1 MSLLNIGM
9 SGLAAGQSSLMTTG
23 NNIANVDTAGYSRQ
37 QTVQGTKASQQFGNV
52 WIGTGTTLADVR
64 RVYNSYLDA
73 QLQTTTS
80 LNSDSAA
87 YLGQVT
93 PLDKLLSDSG
103 TGLNGA
109 LTKFFASVQNV
120 NAKPG
125 DDASRQLLLSDA
137 QALSNRFNSMSTQL
151 NQQNATINGN
161 LTNMADQV
169 NKLAATVAQL
179 NQRISEISSAGGMPN
194 ELLDARNETVR
205 QLSTFTGAQ
214 VVERE
219 GSLDIY
225 LGSGQPLVMGNT
237 ASKLE
242 MVPSKDDPG
251 RLGIQLNRGSSTID
265 ITSIMTG
272 GEIGGLLRY
281 RSTVLDPAMNELGRV
296 ALVVADQ
303 MNSLQ
308 AQGIDKNGDFG
319 SNLFNSINSAAQM
332 SQRSVAALGNN
343 AGSGNFDVTI
353 EDTGKLTIN
362 DYKVTFTSATD
373 YTVQRLPD
381 NTPMGS
387 FSTTTTP
394 PPVIDGFSLNL
405 KGGTPAPGNTATA
418 GDTFKITP
426 TRNAATNIKTEMTDS
441 KRLAIAAPLGAAIG
455 AGNSGTL
462 TIPASGQP
470 TLTTKFDI
478 YDAATATAMQNG
490 LKYSTPT
497 KVVFGDV
504 SADGTSQTYQF
515 LDANGGVISSG
526 TIKPNENNTLNL
538 TIPLKDATG
547 APIPPPPATQ
557 YTATFEMTVAGS
569 PTSGASINVSLSQPG
584 SLDNRNGTALAG
596 LQTAQTVDTGSASK
610 GISLTDAYGKLV
622 EGVGSKAAQ
631 GKLDSAATE
640 AILANAKGARDSL
653 SGVDLDEET
662 GNLVKYQQYYTA
674 SSQII
679 KAAQEIFSTLINSL

>member
-9 SGLAAGQSSLMTTG
+9 SGLSASQSSLMTTG
-23 NNIANVDTAGYSRQ
+23 NNIANADTAGYSRQ
-37 QTVQGTKASQQFGNV
+37 QTVQGTKSSQQFGNV
-52 WIGTGTTLADVR
+52 FIGTGTTLADVR

-87 YLGQVT
+87 YLNQVS

-137 QALSNRFNSMSTQL
+137 QALSDRFNSVSSQL
-151 NQQNATINGN
+151 NAQNANINGN

-179 NQRISEISSAGGMPN
+179 NQKITEISSAGGMPN

-214 VVERE
+214 IVERE
-219 GSLDIY
+219 GNVDIY

-237 ASKLE
+237 VSKLE
-242 MVPSKDDPG
+242 VVAGKDDPN
-251 RLGIQLNRGSSTID
+251 RLSLQLNRGSSTID

-303 MNSLQ
+303 MNSIQ

-319 SNLFNSINSAAQM
+319 SNLFNSINSAAQI
-332 SQRSVAALGNN
+332 SQRSIASTNN
-343 AGSGNFDVTI
+343 VGTGNFDVSI
-353 EDTGKLTIN
+353 KDTGKLTIN

-381 NTPMGS
+381 NTSMGS
-387 FSTTTTP
+387 FSTAP
-394 PPVIDGFSLNL
+394 PATAPVFDGIELKFS
-405 KGGTPAPGNTATA
+405 AASATA

-426 TRNAATNIKTEMTDS
+426 TRNAAGNIKTEMTDS
-441 KRLAIAAPLGAAIG
+441 KRLAIAAPLGAAIA
-455 AGNSGTL
+455 AGGSGTL

-478 YDAATATAMQNG
+478 YDAATTTAMQNG
-490 LKYSTPT
+490 LKNSTPT
-497 KVVFGDV
+497 KIVFGDV
-504 SADGTSQTYQF
+504 SADGASQTYQF
-515 LDANGGVISSG
+515 LDAKGGVISGG
-526 TIKPNENNTLNL
+526 TIKPGESNTLNL
-538 TIPLKDATG
+538 SIPLKDASG
-547 APIPPPPATQ
+547 APIPPAPATQ
-557 YTATFEMTVAGS
+557 YTVSFDMTVAGA
-569 PTSGASINVSLSQPG
+569 PGKGTAINVSLSQPG
-584 SLDNRNGTALAG
+584 TLDNRNGTALAS
-596 LQTAQTVDTGSASK
+596 LQTKQTVDTGSASK
-610 GISLTDAYGKLV
+610 GISLNDAYGKLV

-631 GKLDSAATE
+631 GKLDSAATG

-679 KAAQEIFSTLINSL
+679 KAAQEIFSTLINSI

>member
-9 SGLAAGQSSLMTTG
+9 SGLSASQSSLMTTG

-52 WIGTGTTLADVR
+52 YIGTGTTLADVR

-137 QALSNRFNSMSTQL
+137 QALSNRFNSVSSQL
-151 NQQNATINGN
+151 NVQNANINGN

-179 NQRISEISSAGGMPN
+179 NQKISEISSSGGMPN

-214 VVERE
+214 IVERE
-219 GSLDIY
+219 GNVDIY

-237 ASKLE
+237 VNKLE
-242 MVPSKDDPG
+242 VVPGKDDPN
-251 RLGIQLNRGSSTID
+251 RLALQLNRGSSTID

-303 MNSLQ
+303 MNSIQ

-332 SQRSVAALGNN
+332 AQRSIASGNN
-343 AGSGNFDVTI
+343 SVGSGNFDVSI

-381 NTPMGS
+381 NTPVGGS
-387 FSTTTTP
+387 YSTTTTP
-394 PPVIDGFSLNL
+394 APVIEGFSLKL
-405 KGGTPAPGNTATA
+405 TGGTAAA

-426 TRNAATNIKTEMTDS
+426 TRNAAANIKTEMTDS
-441 KRLAIAAPLGAAIG
+441 KRLAIAAPLGASIAASG
-455 AGNSGTL
+455 SGNGTL

-470 TLTTKFDI
+470 TLTTQFDI
-478 YDAATATAMQNG
+478 YDAATKTAMQNG
-490 LKYSTPT
+490 LKNSTPA
-497 KVVFGDV
+497 KVVFGAV
-504 SADGTSQTYQF
+504 SADGTSQAYQF
-515 LDANGGVISSG
+515 LDAKGGVISSG
-526 TIKPNENNTLNL
+526 TIKPGESNTLNL
-538 TIPLKDATG
+538 SIPLKDSTG
-547 APIPPPPATQ
+547 APIPPAPATQ
-557 YTATFEMTVAGS
+557 YTAAFSMTIAGS
-569 PTSGASINVSLSQPG
+569 PSNGAGINVSLSQPG

-610 GISLTDAYGKLV
+610 GISLNDAYGKLV

-631 GKLDSAATE
+631 GKLDSAATS

-679 KAAQEIFSTLINSL
+679 KAAQEIFSTLINSI

>member
-23 NNIANVDTAGYSRQ
+23 NNIANADTAGYSRQ
-37 QTVQGTKASQQFGNV
+37 QTVQGTKASNQFGNV
-52 WIGTGTTLADVR
+52 YIGTGTTLADVR

-80 LNSDSAA
+80 LNSDAAA
-87 YLGQVT
+87 YAGQIS
-93 PLDKLLSDSG
+93 PLDALLSDSG

-137 QALSNRFNSMSTQL
+137 QALSNRFNSVSAQL
-151 NQQNATINGN
+151 TAQNANINGN

-179 NQRISEISSAGGMPN
+179 NQKISEVSKAGGMPN

-214 VVERE
+214 VIERD
-219 GSLDIY
+219 GNLDVY
-225 LGSGQPLVMGNT
+225 LGSGQPLVMGGT
-237 ASKLE
+237 ASTLQV
-242 MVPSKDDPG
+242 VPSLADPS
-251 RLGIQLNRGSSTID
+251 RMGIQLNRGSSTVD
-265 ITSIMTG
+265 ITSVMTG
-272 GEIGGLLRY
+272 GEMGGLLRY

-308 AQGIDKNGDFG
+308 AQGIDKNGAFG
-319 SNLFNSINSAAQM
+319 SNLFNSVNSAAQM
-332 SQRSVAALGNN
+332 ADRSVATVGNS
-343 AGSGNFDVTI
+343 AGSGNFDVSI
-353 EDTGKLTIN
+353 EDSGKLTIN
-362 DYKVTFTSATD
+362 DYKVTFTSGTN

-381 NTPMGS
+381 GTSMGA
-387 FSTTTTP
+387 FSTLTTP
-394 PPVIDGFSLNL
+394 PPVIDGFSLKL
-405 KGGTPAPGNTATA
+405 SGGGAAA

-441 KRLAIAAPLGAAIG
+441 KRLAIAAPLSAAIAPG
-455 AGNSGTL
+455 GSGTL
-462 TIPASGQP
+462 TISSSGQP

-478 YDAATATAMQNG
+478 YDTATTALIQTGM
-490 LKYSTPT
+490 STSMPV
-497 KVVFGDV
+497 KVVFGAAA
-504 SADGTSQTYQF
+504 ADGSSQPYQL
-515 LDANGGVISSG
+515 LDAKGVQISTG
-526 TIKPNENNTLNL
+526 TIKPNQNNTMSL
-538 TIPLKDATG
+538 TVPLKDGTG
-547 APIPPPPATQ
+547 APIMDPGPPAVQRTVS
-557 YTATFEMTVAGS
+557 FDMTVAGS
-569 PTSGASINVSLSQPG
+569 PGTGTAIDINIAQPG
-584 SLDNRNGTALAG
+584 TLDNRNGTALAG
-596 LQTAQTVDTGSASK
+596 LQTKQVVDTGTASK

-622 EGVGSKAAQ
+622 EGVGAKAAQ
-631 GKLDSAATE
+631 GKLDSAATG
-640 AILANAKGARDSL
+640 AILDNAKNARDSL

>member
-9 SGLAAGQSSLMTTG
+9 SGLSASQTSLMVTG
-23 NNIANVDTAGYSRQ
+23 NNIANADTAGYSRQ
-37 QTVQGTKASQQFGNV
+37 QTVQGSKASNQFGNLY
-52 WIGTGTTLADVR
+52 IGSGTTLADVR

-87 YLGQVT
+87 YAGQIS
-93 PLDKLLSDSG
+93 PLDALLSDSG

-137 QALSNRFNSMSTQL
+137 QALSNRFNSISSQL
-151 NQQNATINGN
+151 TTQNANINGN
-161 LTNMADQV
+161 LEDMADQV
-169 NKLAATVAQL
+169 NKLATTVAQL
-179 NQRISEISSAGGMPN
+179 NQKISEISNAGGQPN
-194 ELLDARNETVR
+194 DLLDARNDAVR

-214 VVERE
+214 VIER
-219 GSLDIY
+219 GGNLDIY
-225 LGSGQPLVMGNT
+225 LGSGQPLVMGST

-242 MVPSKDDPG
+242 VVPSKNDPS
-251 RLGIQLNRGSSTID
+251 RSAVQLNRGSSTID
-265 ITSIMTG
+265 ITSVMTG
-272 GEIGGLLRY
+272 GEMGGLLRY

-303 MNSLQ
+303 MNTIQ

-319 SNLFNSINSAAQM
+319 SNLFSSINSAAQM
-332 SQRSVAALGNN
+332 AQRSIATVGNST
-343 AGSGNFDVTI
+343 GSGNFDVTI
-353 EDTGKLTIN
+353 EDSGALTLN

-373 YTVQRLPD
+373 YTLQRLPEG
-381 NTPMGS
+381 TAMGA
-387 FSTTTTP
+387 FSTLTTP
-394 PPVIDGFSLNL
+394 PPVIDGFSMTLS
-405 KGGTPAPGNTATA
+405 GGTAAA

-426 TRNAATNIKTEMTDS
+426 TRNAATNIKTEMTDPQ
-441 KRLAIAAPLGAAIG
+441 RLAIAAPLGAAIASG
-455 AGNSGTL
+455 SSGTL

-470 TLTTKFDI
+470 TLTTQFDI
-478 YDAATATAMQNG
+478 YDSATTLAIQNG
-490 LKYSTPT
+490 LKTSTPV
-497 KVVFGDV
+497 KVVFG
-504 SADGTSQTYQF
+504 ATGGTTQIYQL
-515 LDANGGVISSG
+515 LDAQGNELSNG
-526 TIKPNENNTLNL
+526 TIVPGQNNTLSL
-538 TIPLKDATG
+538 TIPLVDASG
-547 APIPPPPATQ
+547 AAINDPGPPIVQ
-557 YTATFEMTVAGS
+557 RTATFDMTVAGS
-569 PTSGASINVSLSQPG
+569 PGDGTAINVTLSQPG
-584 SLDNRNGTALAG
+584 TLDNRNGTVLAG
-596 LQTAQTVDTGSASK
+596 LQTRKTVDTGSASS

-622 EGVGSKAAQ
+622 EGVGAKAAQ

-640 AILANAKGARDSL
+640 AILANAKTARDSL

-679 KAAQEIFSTLINSL
+679 KAAQETFSTLINSL

>member
-9 SGLAAGQSSLMTTG
+9 SGLSASQSSLMTTG

-52 WIGTGTTLADVR
+52 YIGTGTTLADVR

-93 PLDKLLSDSG
+93 PLDKLLSDTS

-137 QALSNRFNSMSTQL
+137 QALSNRFNSVSSRL
-151 NQQNATINGN
+151 NEQNANINGN

-179 NQRISEISSAGGMPN
+179 NQKITEISSSGGMPN

-214 VVERE
+214 IVERE
-219 GSLDIY
+219 GNVDIY

-237 ASKLE
+237 VNKLE
-242 MVPSKDDPG
+242 VVPGKDDPN
-251 RLGIQLNRGSSTID
+251 RLSLQLNRGSSTID

-296 ALVVADQ
+296 ALVVAGQ
-303 MNSLQ
+303 MNSIQ

-332 SQRSVAALGNN
+332 AQRSIASGNN
-343 AGSGNFDVTI
+343 SVGSGNFAVSI

-362 DYKVTFTSATD
+362 DYKVTFTSPTD

-381 NTPMGS
+381 NSAMGS
-387 FSTTTTP
+387 FSTLTTP
-394 PPVIDGFSLNL
+394 PPVIDGFSMTL
-405 KGGTPAPGNTATA
+405 GGTAAA

-426 TRNAATNIKTEMTDS
+426 TRNAAANIKTEMTDS
-441 KRLAIAAPLGAAIG
+441 KRLAIAAPLGAAIAASG
-455 AGNSGTL
+455 SGSGTL

-470 TLTTKFDI
+470 TLTTQFDI
-478 YDAATATAMQNG
+478 YDAATTTAMQNG
-490 LKYSTPT
+490 LKNSTPT
-497 KVVFGDV
+497 KVVFGAV

-515 LDANGGVISSG
+515 LDAKGGLISSG
-526 TIKPNENNTLNL
+526 TIKPGESNTLNL
-538 TIPLKDATG
+538 NIPLKDATG
-547 APIPPPPATQ
+547 APIPPAPATQ
-557 YTATFEMTVAGS
+557 YTATFSMTFAGAPS
-569 PTSGASINVSLSQPG
+569 NGAAINVSLSQPG
-584 SLDNRNGTALAG
+584 SLDNRNGTTLAG

-610 GISLTDAYGKLV
+610 GISLNDAYGKLV

-679 KAAQEIFSTLINSL
+679 KAAQEIFSTLINSI

>member
-9 SGLAAGQSSLMTTG
+9 SGLSASQSSLMTTG

-52 WIGTGTTLADVR
+52 YIGTGTTLADVR

-137 QALSNRFNSMSTQL
+137 QALSNRFNSVSSQL
-151 NQQNATINGN
+151 NAQNANINGN

-179 NQRISEISSAGGMPN
+179 NQKIAEISSSGGMPN

-214 VVERE
+214 IVERE
-219 GSLDIY
+219 GNVDIY

-237 ASKLE
+237 VNKLE
-242 MVPSKDDPG
+242 VVPGKDDPN
-251 RLGIQLNRGSSTID
+251 RLALQLNRGSSTID

-303 MNSLQ
+303 MNSIQ

-332 SQRSVAALGNN
+332 AQRSIASTGNSV
-343 AGSGNFDVTI
+343 GSGNFDVSI

-381 NTPMGS
+381 NSSMGS
-387 FSTTTTP
+387 FSTLTTP
-394 PPVIDGFSLNL
+394 PPVIDGFSMTLG
-405 KGGTPAPGNTATA
+405 GGTAAA

-441 KRLAIAAPLGAAIG
+441 KRLAIAAPLGAAIA
-455 AGNSGTL
+455 AGGSGTL

-478 YDAATATAMQNG
+478 YDAATTTAMQDG
-490 LKYSTPT
+490 LKNSTPV
-497 KVVFGDV
+497 KIVFG
-504 SADGTSQTYQF
+504 ATGGATQTYQM
-515 LDANGGVISSG
+515 LDAKGNPLSSG
-526 TIKPNENNTLNL
+526 TIVPGQNNTLSL
-538 TIPLKDATG
+538 SIPLVDASG
-547 APIPPPPATQ
+547 APINDPGPPIVQ
-557 YTATFEMTVAGS
+557 RTATFDMTVAGS
-569 PTSGASINVSLSQPG
+569 PSASTAINVTLSQPG
-584 SLDNRNGTALAG
+584 SLDNRNGTTLAG

-610 GISLTDAYGKLV
+610 GISLSDAYGKLV

-679 KAAQEIFSTLINSL
+679 KAAQEIFSTLINSI

>member
-9 SGLAAGQSSLMTTG
+9 SGLSASHNALATTG
-23 NNIANVDTAGYSRQ
+23 NNIANADTAGYSRQ
-37 QTVQGTKASQQFGNV
+37 QTVQGTKGSIQYGNV
-52 WIGTGTTLADVR
+52 YIGTGTTLADVR

-93 PLDKLLSDSG
+93 PLDTLLSDSG

-137 QALSNRFNSMSTQL
+137 QALSNRFNSVSSQL
-151 NQQNATINGN
+151 NTQNANINGN
-161 LTNMADQV
+161 LSNMADQV
-169 NKLAATVAQL
+169 NKLATTLAQL
-179 NQRISEISSAGGMPN
+179 NQKISEISSSGGTPN
-194 ELLDARNETVR
+194 ELLDARNETML

-214 VVERE
+214 YVERD
-219 GSLDIY
+219 GNVDVY
-225 LGSGQPLVMGNT
+225 LGSGQPLVIGNT
-237 ASKLE
+237 VSKLE
-242 MVPSKDDPG
+242 AVPGKDDPG
-251 RLGIQLNRGSSTID
+251 RLSLQLNRGSSTID

-281 RSTVLDPAMNELGRV
+281 RSEVLDPAMNELGRV

-303 MNSLQ
+303 MNSIQ

-319 SNLFNSINSAAQM
+319 SNLFSGINSAAQM
-332 SQRSVAALGNN
+332 SQRSIASTGNSV
-343 AGSGNFDVTI
+343 GSGNFDVSI

-362 DYKVTFTSATD
+362 DYKVTFTTATD

-394 PPVIDGFSLNL
+394 APVIGGFSMTFN
-405 KGGTPAPGNTATA
+405 GGAAQ
-418 GDTFKITP
+418 GDTFKLTP
-426 TRNAATNIKTEMTDS
+426 TRNASANIKTEMTDS
-441 KRLAIAAPLGAAIG
+441 KRLAIAAPLGAAIA
-455 AGNSGTL
+455 AGGSGTL

-470 TLTTKFDI
+470 TLTTKFDL
-478 YDAATATAMQNG
+478 YDAATTTAMQNG
-490 LKYSTPT
+490 MKYSTPV
-497 KVVFGDV
+497 KVVFGDP
-504 SADGTSQTYQF
+504 SADGTTQSYQL
-515 LDANGGVISSG
+515 LDAKGGVLSSG
-526 TIKPNENNTLNL
+526 TIQPGQNNTMNL
-538 TIPLKDATG
+538 SIPLKDSTG
-547 APIPPPPATQ
+547 APIPPAPATQ
-557 YTATFEMTVAGS
+557 YTVDFNMSVAGS
-569 PTSGASINVSLSQPG
+569 PGKGTAINVSLSQPG
-584 SLDNRNGTALAG
+584 SLDNRNGTVLAG

-610 GISLTDAYGKLV
+610 GISLNDAYGKLV

-631 GKLDSAATE
+631 GKLDSAATT

>member
-9 SGLAAGQSSLMTTG
+9 SGLSSSQTALMTTG
-23 NNIANVDTAGYSRQ
+23 NNIANADTSGYSRQ
-37 QTVQGTKASQQFGNV
+37 QTVQGTKASNQFGNV
-52 WIGTGTTLADVR
+52 YIGTGTTLADVR

-87 YLGQVT
+87 YAGQIS
-93 PLDKLLSDSG
+93 PLDALLSDSG

-137 QALSNRFNSMSTQL
+137 QALSNRFNSISSQL
-151 NQQNATINGN
+151 TTQNANINGN
-161 LTNMADQV
+161 LADMADQV

-179 NQRISEISSAGGMPN
+179 NQKISEVSNAGGQPN
-194 ELLDARNETVR
+194 DLLDARNETVR

-214 VVERE
+214 VIERD
-219 GSLDIY
+219 GNLDIY
-225 LGSGQPLVMGNT
+225 LGSGQPLVMGST

-242 MVPSKDDPG
+242 VVPSKDDPS
-251 RLGIQLNRGSSTID
+251 RSAIQLNRGSSTID
-265 ITSIMTG
+265 ITSVVTG
-272 GEIGGLLRY
+272 GEMGGLLRY

-303 MNSLQ
+303 MNTIQ

-332 SQRSVAALGNN
+332 AQRSVATVGNS
-343 AGSGNFDVTI
+343 AGSGNFDVSI
-353 EDTGKLTIN
+353 EDSGKLTIN
-362 DYKVTFTSATD
+362 DYKVTFTSATN
-373 YTVQRLPD
+373 YTVQRLPEG
-381 NTPMGS
+381 TAMGA
-387 FSTTTTP
+387 FSTLTTP
-394 PPVIDGFSLNL
+394 PPVIDGFSMKLT
-405 KGGTPAPGNTATA
+405 GGTAAA

-441 KRLAIAAPLGAAIG
+441 KRLAIAAPLGAAIA
-455 AGNSGTL
+455 AGGSGTL

-478 YDAATATAMQNG
+478 YDTATTTTIQNG
-490 LKYSTPT
+490 LKTSTPV
-497 KVVFGDV
+497 KIVFG
-504 SADGTSQTYQF
+504 AAGGTTQTYQM
-515 LDANGGVISSG
+515 LDAQGNALSSG
-526 TIKPNENNTLNL
+526 TIVPGQNNTLSL
-538 TIPLKDATG
+538 TVPLVDASG
-547 APIPPPPATQ
+547 AAINDPGPPIVQRTVS
-557 YTATFEMTVAGS
+557 FDMTVAGS
-569 PTSGASINVSLSQPG
+569 PANGTAINVSLSQPG
-584 SLDNRNGTALAG
+584 SLDNRNGTTLAA
-596 LQTAQTVDTGSASK
+596 LQTKQTVDTGSASN
-610 GISLTDAYGKLV
+610 GISLNDAYGKLV
-622 EGVGSKAAQ
+622 SGVGAKAAQ

>member
-23 NNIANVDTAGYSRQ
+23 NNIANADTAGYSRQ
-37 QTVQGTKASQQFGNV
+37 QTVQGTKASNQFGNV
-52 WIGTGTTLADVR
+52 YIGTGTTLADVR

-87 YLGQVT
+87 YAGQIS

-137 QALSNRFNSMSTQL
+137 QALSNRFNSISSQL
-151 NQQNATINGN
+151 TTQNANINGN
-161 LTNMADQV
+161 LADMADQV

-179 NQRISEISSAGGMPN
+179 NQKISEVSNAGGQPN
-194 ELLDARNETVR
+194 DLLDARNETVR

-214 VVERE
+214 VMERD
-219 GSLDIY
+219 GNLDIY
-225 LGSGQPLVMGNT
+225 LGSGQPLVMGST

-242 MVPSKDDPG
+242 VVPSKDDPS
-251 RLGIQLNRGSSTID
+251 RSAVQLNRGSSTID
-265 ITSIMTG
+265 ITSVVTG
-272 GEIGGLLRY
+272 GEMGGLLRY

-303 MNSLQ
+303 MNTVQ

-332 SQRSVAALGNN
+332 AQRSVATVGNS
-343 AGSGNFDVTI
+343 AGSGNFDVSI
-353 EDTGKLTIN
+353 EDSGKLTIN
-362 DYKVTFTSATD
+362 DYKVTFTSATN
-373 YTVQRLPD
+373 YTVQRLPEG
-381 NTPMGS
+381 TAMGA
-387 FSTTTTP
+387 FSTLTTP
-394 PPVIDGFSLNL
+394 PPVIDGFSMTLS
-405 KGGTPAPGNTATA
+405 GGTAAA

-441 KRLAIAAPLGAAIG
+441 KRLAFAAPLGAAIA
-455 AGNSGTL
+455 AGGSGTL

-470 TLTTKFDI
+470 TLTTKFDV
-478 YDAATATAMQNG
+478 YDTATTTTIQNG
-490 LKYSTPT
+490 LKTSTPV
-497 KVVFGDV
+497 KIVFG
-504 SADGTSQTYQF
+504 AAGGTTQTYQM
-515 LDANGGVISSG
+515 LDAQGNSLSSG
-526 TIKPNENNTLNL
+526 TIVPGQNNTLSL
-538 TIPLKDATG
+538 TIPLVDGTG
-547 APIPPPPATQ
+547 AAINDPGPPIVQRTVS
-557 YTATFEMTVAGS
+557 FDMTVAGS
-569 PTSGASINVSLSQPG
+569 PGNGTAINVSLSQPG
-584 SLDNRNGTALAG
+584 TLDNRNGTVLAG
-596 LQTAQTVDTGSASK
+596 LQTKQTVDTGSASK

-622 EGVGSKAAQ
+622 EGVGAKAAQ